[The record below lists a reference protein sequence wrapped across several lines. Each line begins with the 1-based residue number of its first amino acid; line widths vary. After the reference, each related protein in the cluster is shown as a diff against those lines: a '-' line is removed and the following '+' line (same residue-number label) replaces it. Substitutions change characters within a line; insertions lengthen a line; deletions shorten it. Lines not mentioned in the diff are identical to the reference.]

1 MKNTK
6 LVHVDVKVWGT
17 IRNALPKMSD
27 SKRSRLVGKV
37 FLESGFMEKLRPEL
51 TDTSNDKLIKRILKD
66 LI

>member
-6 LVHVDVKVWGT
+6 LVHADVKVWGT